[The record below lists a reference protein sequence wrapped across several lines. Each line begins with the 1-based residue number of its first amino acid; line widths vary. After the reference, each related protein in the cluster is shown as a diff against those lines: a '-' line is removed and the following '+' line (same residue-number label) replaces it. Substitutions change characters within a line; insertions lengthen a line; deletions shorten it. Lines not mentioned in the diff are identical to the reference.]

1 LCCSAIRNSTEYI
14 SREVVANHFNRQFV
28 FKGAITYLSAC
39 RSQGFLSCP
48 LGQARNK
55 LQWCREGD
63 SNGGTIL
70 NARKLLIFLVASNAA
85 TPLHLPPTAHG
96 SGPGGAEVQNPFSP
110 TTFILALSIFVKVPP
125 KKVPKKE
132 S

>member
-1 LCCSAIRNSTEYI
+1 MIILGRGY
-14 SREVVANHFNRQFV
+14 V
-28 FKGAITYLSAC
+28 
-39 RSQGFLSCP
+39 GFRVQELAA
-48 LGQARNK
+48 GN
-55 LQWCREGD
+55 
-63 SNGGTIL
+63 
-70 NARKLLIFLVASNAA
+70 ASNAA
-85 TPLHLPPTAHG
+85 TPLHLPPTFTAHG